1 MTIVVNPTSQAGGG
15 YESQRNSMKLRFR
28 WFHPNVIWHVMH
40 GFHGHSSYILSR
52 NNMLITCTTA
62 ACGFWPWLRS
72 LDANT
77 EVDFEDMAA
86 RL

>member
-40 GFHGHSSYILSR
+40 GFTDILLTSFPE
-52 NNMLITCTTA
+52 ITC
-62 ACGFWPWLRS
+62 
-72 LDANT
+72 
-77 EVDFEDMAA
+77 
-86 RL
+86 